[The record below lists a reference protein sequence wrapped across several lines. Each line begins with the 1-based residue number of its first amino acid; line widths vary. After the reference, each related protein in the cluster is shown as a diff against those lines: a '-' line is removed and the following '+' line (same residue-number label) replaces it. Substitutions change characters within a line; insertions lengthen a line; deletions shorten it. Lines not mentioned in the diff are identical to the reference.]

1 MKGLGLL
8 NRNTQEGILA
18 KITNANYFV
27 LELRNHND
35 KYALDCIKYRDEIC
49 FNKTFKALETI
60 SLLETLTQE
69 RRNLIK
75 VVSNNVDNK
84 KITKKAEKRLKKLN
98 KVLDSKT
105 IDSFYNF
112 CGELSATI
120 NLVNNGNLVDFE
132 NFSEHLKNNMSY
144 IFAAD
149 VYYNLKPF
157 YDLGDDL
164 SFLYMRSVLTTAD
177 MPLFVTKELKE
188 KFDNYVMEKTGRG
201 PVEYSNLTTI
211 PNLRKVYVSDSY
223 KKAKELYESVFPE
236 FGFKYED
243 AENNSNVYTP
253 VWDKSDWDDDLY
265 R

>member
-1 MKGLGLL
+1 MKGLRLL
-8 NRNTQEGILA
+8 NRNTQESILA
-18 KITNANYFV
+18 KITNANYYV
-27 LELRNHND
+27 LELKNHNNR
-35 KYALDCIKYRDEIC
+35 YARACIKYRDEIC
-49 FNKTFKALETI
+49 FNKKIKALETMSVLEKLTEERS
-60 SLLETLTQE
+60 SLINIL
-69 RRNLIK
+69 
-75 VVSNNVDNK
+75 SNNAGNK

-98 KVLDSKT
+98 KVLDSNEV
-105 IDSFYNF
+105 DSFYNF
-112 CGELSATI
+112 CGELSATT
-120 NLVNNGNLVDFE
+120 NLVNNGKLVDFE
-132 NFSEHLKNNMSY
+132 NFSEYLKSNMSY

-149 VYYNLKPF
+149 VFYNLKPF

-164 SFLYMRSVLTTAD
+164 SFLYMRSLLTTAD

-188 KFDNYVMEKTGRG
+188 KFDNYVMEKTGRA

-243 AENNSNVYTP
+243 ANIESNVYIP